1 MFIRFSFSICLLS
14 PLVSLSCGVLAW
26 CCLSLVFML
35 ICINNFEAW
44 PCAPPP
50 PNSRESCSTGS
61 VQAVMEFQLG
71 PFNNATTLLTW
82 LQAKTIILLWFRHQ
96 FIKID
101 SFSTI
106 SSNTLSVNVHWVQ
119 CSCLL
124 WREIVLWSL
133 IWFNLIKYFA
143 GVVSGTENLTE
154 VKYFCQEHFYC
165 TSYC

>member
-50 PNSRESCSTGS
+50 PISREPCSTGS

-82 LQAKTIILLWFRHQ
+82 LQAKTIILLWFRHH

-106 SSNTLSVNVHWVQ
+106 LSSTLSRHHTVYVYDL
-119 CSCLL
+119 STRLL
-124 WREIVLWSL
+124 LRETVFFR
-133 IWFNLIKYFA
+133 FNLFQVHPYFELRSD
-143 GVVSGTENLTE
+143 VS
-154 VKYFCQEHFYC
+154 
-165 TSYC
+165 